1 MATRGGRT
9 AYLAL
14 NNRGNVF
21 SLQGKHYNA
30 LEDYSRSIE
39 LNPQYVS
46 SGVVLDMNQRS
57 QNNRPELPRT
67 T

>member
-39 LNPQYVS
+39 LNPQYS
-46 SGVVLDMNQRS
+46 DAYK
-57 QNNRPELPRT
+57 NRGA
-67 T
+67 